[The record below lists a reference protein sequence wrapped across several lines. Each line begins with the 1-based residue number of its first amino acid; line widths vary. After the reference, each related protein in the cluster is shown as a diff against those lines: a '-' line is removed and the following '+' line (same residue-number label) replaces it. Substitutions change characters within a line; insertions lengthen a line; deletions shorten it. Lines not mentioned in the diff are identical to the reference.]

1 MKEMKKWMEKE
12 MGDMK
17 SKYKEMKSKMDMD
30 IKEKFKYQNKL

>member
-17 SKYKEMKSKMDMD
+17 SKYNEMKNKMDMD
-30 IKEKFKYQNKL
+30 MDKLKTWTP